1 MTQITY
7 ITGYFEL
14 PNTGRNFDVY
24 LERASKFT
32 LKISK
37 PLVIFCEPHT
47 YPKIK
52 AERDKY
58 GYLTHYVVRKFEDME
73 FYSYLPKIIDNRKIR
88 SRADPRNTPEYLIV
102 TCSKFTMVQDAINK
116 NIFGSLYYAWVD
128 FGLVASQYSN
138 MESLRAVSNYI
149 ISNKREKV
157 KMCFIN
163 YIPKTETLN
172 LETYYHLHGKCGI
185 AGTFFSGSAKK
196 LLKFMELCIQ
206 CFTDTVA
213 RGYGHNDEKIF
224 LQVYF
229 ECCNLGTQ
237 NALFDF
243 YFGDYQYVISNF
255 TGFNTPESKY
265 ITLNVFLPNVMKDV
279 SKLESKELVKN
290 AVMFLMDGY
299 KKGKLELNKD
309 EIVRLFSYV
318 IL

>member
-1 MTQITY
+1 MPQITY
-7 ITGYFEL
+7 VTGYFEL

-32 LKISK
+32 LKISN

-88 SRADPRNTPEYLIV
+88 YRADPRNTPEYLIV
-102 TCSKFTMVQDAINK
+102 TSSKFTMVRDAINK

-128 FGLVASQYSN
+128 FGLVESQYSN

-157 KMCFIN
+157 NMCFIN

-185 AGTFFSGSAKK
+185 AGTFFSGSAKN

-206 CFTDTVA
+206 CFKDTIA
-213 RGYGHNDEKIF
+213 RGYGHNDEQIF

-229 ECCNLGTQ
+229 ECCNLRTQ

-255 TGFNTPESKY
+255 TGFNTLESKY
-265 ITLNVFLPNVMKDV
+265 ITLNVLLPNIMKDV

-290 AVMFLMDGY
+290 AVMFLIDGY
-299 KKGKLELNKD
+299 KRGKLELDKD
-309 EIVRLFSYV
+309 EIVRLFGY
-318 IL
+318 IM

>member
-7 ITGYFEL
+7 VTGYFEL

-32 LKISK
+32 LKISS

-47 YPKIK
+47 YPRIK
-52 AERDKY
+52 EERDKY
-58 GYLTHYVVRKFEDME
+58 GYLTHYVVKKFEDIE
-73 FYSYLPKIIDNRKIR
+73 FYSYLPKVIENRKR
-88 SRADPRNTPEYLIV
+88 RPRADPRNTPEYLII
-102 TCSKFTMVQDAINK
+102 TSSKFTMVRDAINK
-116 NIFGSLYYAWVD
+116 NIFDSLYYGWVD

-138 MESLRAVSNYI
+138 MDSLRSVSNDI
-149 ISNKREKV
+149 IFNKREKV
-157 KMCFIN
+157 RMCFIN
-163 YIPKTETLN
+163 YTSKAETLN
-172 LETYYHLHGKCGI
+172 LETYYHMYGRCGI
-185 AGTFFSGSAKK
+185 AGTFFSGSAIN

-206 CFTDTVA
+206 CVKDTISL
-213 RGYGHNDEKIF
+213 GYGHNDEQIF

-229 ECCNLGTQ
+229 EYCNLEKQ
-237 NALFDF
+237 NSLFDF

-265 ITLNVFLPNVMKDV
+265 ITLNVFLPNVMKDI
-279 SKLESKELVKN
+279 SILENNELVKN
-290 AVMFLMDGY
+290 AVIFLMDGY
-299 KKGKLELNKD
+299 KRGKLELDKD